1 MLRTPGE
8 FHAGIH
14 MVKGDLMRHTKVLTA
29 AIAVVLGAI
38 GITGCSSS
46 GSTASGKATGAGTG
60 KVTLNYWAWAPGSA
74 QEVADFNKT
83 HTDIHVNYTNA
94 GGGPQ
99 SSAKLLTAVRA
110 GNAPDLSLVENTSL
124 PRMVVAGAP
133 LDITKYVADVK
144 NNFSQG
150 SWSQTTF
157 SGQTFGIPQD
167 VGPMALLYR
176 KDVFQKYG
184 LSAPKTWQD
193 WRNDAATI
201 KAKNPNLTMASLST
215 DGWGWYAAVAAQAG
229 DNWWTVNKDGS
240 WNVNID
246 GKGSRDVMDFFE
258 GMYKDHLIAADPI
271 LSPTYNQ
278 ELNDGTMLSWPS
290 AVWAPGVIEG
300 VAPSTNGKWALA
312 PLPRWNAN
320 DPTVSFQGGS
330 SVIVVKTSKYP
341 EQAAEFA
348 KWLNASATGAKLI
361 LNVQN
366 GYPAALSGQQAAAQQ
381 KPPAL
386 MPQQTDYYSIV
397 QDIDKHTSAVTWGPD
412 TDIAA
417 SAFTDA
423 MNAAVQN
430 HTSWAAALTATQ
442 KAVVADMKQQGFKVT
457 EG

>member
-1 MLRTPGE
+1 
-8 FHAGIH
+8 
-14 MVKGDLMRHTKVLTA
+14 MVEGDSMRHAKVLTA
-29 AIAVVLGAI
+29 AIAVVFTAAGL
-38 GITGCSSS
+38 TGCSSS
-46 GSTASGKATGAGTG
+46 GSAATG

-74 QEVADFNKT
+74 QEVAEFNKT
-83 HTDIHVNYTNA
+83 HPKIQVKLTNA
-94 GGGPQ
+94 GGGDQ
-99 SSAKLLTAVRA
+99 SSAKLLTAIRA

-133 LDITKYVADVK
+133 LDITKYVKDVK
-144 NNFSQG
+144 KNFSPG
-150 SWSQTTF
+150 SWAQTTF

-176 KDVFQKYG
+176 KDVFDKYG
-184 LSAPKTWQD
+184 LTAPKTWQD
-193 WRNDAATI
+193 WSNDAAVI
-201 KAKNPNLTMASLST
+201 KAKAPTLTMASLST

-229 DNWWTVNKDGS
+229 DNWWTVKKNGS

-246 GKGSRDVMDFFE
+246 GKGSRDVMNFFQ
-258 GMYKDHLIAADPI
+258 GMYDNHLIAADPI

-278 ELNDGTMLSWPS
+278 QINDGTMLSWPS

-300 VAPSTNGKWALA
+300 IAPSTNGKWELA
-312 PLPRWNAN
+312 PLPRWNAD
-320 DPTVSFQGGS
+320 DPTVSYQGGS
-330 SVIVVKTSKYP
+330 SVIVAKTSKYP
-341 EQAAEFA
+341 AQAAEFA
-348 KWLNASATGAKLI
+348 KWLDASETGAKLI

-366 GYPAALSGQQAAAQQ
+366 GYPAALSGQQAATQQ

-386 MPQQTDYYSIV
+386 MPQQTDYYTTV
-397 QDIDKHTSAVTWGPD
+397 QEISKHTRAVTWGPD

-442 KAVVADMKQQGFKVT
+442 KAVVADMKKQGFKVT
-457 EG
+457 EGEG

>member
-1 MLRTPGE
+1 
-8 FHAGIH
+8 
-14 MVKGDLMRHTKVLTA
+14 VVLTA
-29 AIAVVLGAI
+29 GLA
-38 GITGCSSS
+38 GCSSS
-46 GSTASGKATGAGTG
+46 GDAGTG

-74 QEVADFNKT
+74 QEVAQFNKT
-83 HTDIHVNYTNA
+83 HPDIQVKLTNA
-94 GGGPQ
+94 GGGDQ
-99 SSAKLLTAVRA
+99 SAAKLLTAIRA

-133 LDITKYVADVK
+133 LDITKYIKDVK
-144 NNFSQG
+144 KNFSEG

-176 KDVFQKYG
+176 KDVFDKYG
-184 LSAPKTWQD
+184 LAAPKTWQD
-193 WRNDAATI
+193 WSNDAAAI
-201 KAKNPNLTMASLST
+201 KAKEPKLTMASLST

-229 DNWWTVNKDGS
+229 DNWWTVKKNGS

-246 GKGSRDVMDFFE
+246 GKGSRDVMNFFQ
-258 GMYKDHLIAADPI
+258 GMYDNHLIAADPI

-278 ELNDGTMLSWPS
+278 QINDGTMLSWPS

-300 VAPSTNGKWALA
+300 IAPSTNGKWALA
-312 PLPRWNAN
+312 PLPRWNAD
-320 DPTVSFQGGS
+320 DPTVSYQGGS
-330 SVIVVKTSKYP
+330 SVIVAKTSKYP
-341 EQAAEFA
+341 TQAAEFA
-348 KWLNASATGAKLI
+348 KWLNASETGAKLI

-366 GYPAALSGQQAAAQQ
+366 GYPAALSGQQAATQQ

-386 MPQQTDYYSIV
+386 MPQQTDYYTTV
-397 QDIDKHTSAVTWGPD
+397 QEIAKHTRAVTWGPD

-442 KAVVADMKQQGFKVT
+442 KAVVADMKKQGFKVT
-457 EG
+457 EGEG